1 MKPNLPAIGRLF
13 HPSGAF
19 DQTRAIV
26 FLCAL
31 IFGSVCGTVHAI
43 DDIPEGGFRWIQ
55 GYDGNEPTVGFR
67 VDGRLRIEAPD
78 EPQSVGINL
87 SSGRIDVGTTGE
99 ILVQYGPGGSRFIN
113 GDLVNEGLVALK
125 SVLLFSRDGAEW
137 VNRGVI
143 EAATYMGLGIT
154 GKGARFR
161 QVSGE
166 IRVAGPSSRF
176 EFYNQSRFIYEGGR
190 VLARPLLVAASAEV
204 ASETTQELALRFAA
218 QGSTLE
224 GRFPSDLSV
233 AVASDEAFG
242 PGSLLLNTVT
252 PIEGVIELVA
262 ASGSPGALL
271 QLPDSGMTLAPRGV
285 LRVKPGAGLSEIRG
299 GLAVEGLLDIQGSAQ
314 WSTSGKALTHRGK
327 VRLPFGGR
335 LQVTAPLVQTGG
347 TLQVEGGELALSQG
361 LSIEGGT
368 VIAAGILSGHLTNGA
383 LAVVDQEQPG
393 RVRGEWTQTSAG
405 TLRVKVRETS
415 VASGAALQVTGPLNL
430 RGTLEVVLADG
441 VQLSRGAVLK
451 LVQADSLNGWFE
463 RLVLPP
469 LAAGLHWQVV
479 PSEDEVRLSVRDT
492 PPPVLIEWVQ
502 RTSGDRVRVSGPW
515 SPETQAVLRVSHD
528 LRNWTTV
535 ERRSPFAGL
544 TWFPVPKPD
553 EPGTAA
559 LTVFQ
564 AILSPV
570 SPPEGP

>member
-1 MKPNLPAIGRLF
+1 MGRLF

-19 DQTRAIV
+19 DLTRSIV
-26 FLCAL
+26 ILCLL
-31 IFGSVCGTVHAI
+31 IFGGVCGTVHAI
-43 DDIPEGGFRWIQ
+43 DDIPEGGLRWIQ
-55 GYDGNEPTVGFR
+55 GYDGNEPTAGFR

-113 GDLVNEGLVALK
+113 GDLVNEGLVTLK

-204 ASETTQELALRFAA
+204 ASETTQKLALRFAA

-314 WSTSGKALTHRGK
+314 WSTSGKALIHRGK
-327 VRLPFGGR
+327 IRLPFGGR

-347 TLQVEGGELALSQG
+347 TLQVEGGELAFSQG

-368 VIAAGILSGHLTNGA
+368 VIAAGILSGHLINGA
-383 LAVVDQEQPG
+383 LAVVDQEQAG

-405 TLRVKVRETS
+405 TLQVKVRETS

-502 RTSGDRVRVSGPW
+502 RASGDRVRVSGPW

>member
-87 SSGRIDVGTTGE
+87 SSGRIDVGNTGE

-113 GDLVNEGLVALK
+113 GDLVNEGLVTLK

-347 TLQVEGGELALSQG
+347 TLQVEGGELAFSQG

-405 TLRVKVRETS
+405 TLQVTVRETS

-515 SPETQAVLRVSHD
+515 SPETQAVLRVSG
-528 LRNWTTV
+528 LRI
-535 ERRSPFAGL
+535 A
-544 TWFPVPKPD
+544 
-553 EPGTAA
+553 
-559 LTVFQ
+559 
-564 AILSPV
+564 
-570 SPPEGP
+570 

>member
-1 MKPNLPAIGRLF
+1 MGRF
-13 HPSGAF
+13 FNPSGAF

-31 IFGSVCGTVHAI
+31 IFGSVCRTVHAI

-55 GYDGNEPTVGFR
+55 GYDGNEPTAGFR

-78 EPQSVGINL
+78 EPQPVGINL

-113 GDLVNEGLVALK
+113 GDLVNEGLVSLK
-125 SVLLFSRDGAEW
+125 TVLLFSRDGAEW

-176 EFYNQSRFIYEGGR
+176 EFYDQSRFIYEGGR

-233 AVASDEAFG
+233 VVASDDTFG

-271 QLPDSGMTLAPRGV
+271 QLPDSGMALAPQGV

-299 GLAVEGLLDIQGSAQ
+299 GLAVEGLLDVQGFAQ

-327 VRLPFGGR
+327 IRLPFGGR
-335 LQVTAPLVQTGG
+335 LQVSAPLVQAGG

-368 VIAAGILSGHLTNGA
+368 LIAAGIVSGHLTNGA

-405 TLRVKVRETS
+405 TLQVTVRETS
-415 VASGAALQVTGPLNL
+415 VASEAALQVTGPLNL

-441 VQLSRGAVLK
+441 VQISRGAVLK
-451 LVQADSLNGWFE
+451 LVQAGGLNGWFE

-479 PSEDEVRLSVRDT
+479 PSENEVRLSVRDT

-502 RTSGDRVRVSGPW
+502 RASGDRVRVSGPW
-515 SPETQAVLRVSHD
+515 SLETQAVLRVSHD
-528 LRNWTTV
+528 LRNWATV

-559 LTVFQ
+559 RTVYQ

>member
-1 MKPNLPAIGRLF
+1 MGRLF

-31 IFGSVCGTVHAI
+31 IFGSVSGTVHAI
-43 DDIPEGGFRWIQ
+43 NDIPEGGFRWIQ
-55 GYDGNEPTVGFR
+55 GYGGNEPTAGFR

-113 GDLVNEGLVALK
+113 GDLVNEGLVTLK
-125 SVLLFSRDGAEW
+125 SVLLFSRDGSEW

-143 EAATYMGLGIT
+143 EAATDMGLAIT

-204 ASETTQELALRFAA
+204 ASETTEELALRFAA

-233 AVASDEAFG
+233 AVASDETFG

-271 QLPDSGMTLAPRGV
+271 QLPDSGMTLAPQGV

-299 GLAVEGLLDIQGSAQ
+299 GLAVEGLLDIQGSAR

-327 VRLPFGGR
+327 IRLPFGGR
-335 LQVTAPLVQTGG
+335 LQVSAPWVQAGG
-347 TLQVEGGELALSQG
+347 TLQVEGGELAFSQG

-368 VIAAGILSGHLTNGA
+368 VIAAGILSGHLINGA
-383 LAVVDQEQPG
+383 LATVDQEQPG

-405 TLRVKVRETS
+405 TLQVKVRETS
-415 VASGAALQVTGPLNL
+415 VASEAALQVTGPLNL

-469 LAAGLHWQVV
+469 LGAGLHWQVV
-479 PSEDEVRLSVRDT
+479 PSEDEVCLRVRDT

-502 RTSGDRVRVSGPW
+502 RASGDRVRVSGPW
-515 SPETQAVLRVSHD
+515 SLETQAVFRVSHD
-528 LRNWTTV
+528 LKSWTTV

-553 EPGTAA
+553 EPGAAA
-559 LTVFQ
+559 LTVYQ
-564 AILSPV
+564 AILSP
-570 SPPEGP
+570 

>member
-1 MKPNLPAIGRLF
+1 
-13 HPSGAF
+13 
-19 DQTRAIV
+19 
-26 FLCAL
+26 
-31 IFGSVCGTVHAI
+31 VCGTVHAI

-55 GYDGNEPTVGFR
+55 GYGGNEPTAGFR

-78 EPQSVGINL
+78 EPQSVSINL

-113 GDLVNEGLVALK
+113 GDLVNEGLVTLK
-125 SVLLFSRDGAEW
+125 SVLLFSRDGSEW

-143 EAATYMGLGIT
+143 EAATDMGLAIT

-190 VLARPLLVAASAEV
+190 VLAWPLLVAASAEV

-233 AVASDEAFG
+233 AVASDETFG

-271 QLPDSGMTLAPRGV
+271 QLPDSGMKLAPRGV
-285 LRVKPGAGLSEIRG
+285 LRVRPGAGLSEIRG
-299 GLAVEGLLDIQGSAQ
+299 GLAVEGLLDIQGSAR

-327 VRLPFGGR
+327 IRLPFGGR
-335 LQVTAPLVQTGG
+335 LQVSAPLVQAGG
-347 TLQVEGGELALSQG
+347 TLQVEGGELAFSQG
-361 LSIEGGT
+361 LSLEGGT
-368 VIAAGILSGHLTNGA
+368 VIAAGILSGHLINGA
-383 LAVVDQEQPG
+383 LAMVDQEQPG

-405 TLRVKVRETS
+405 TLQVKVRETS
-415 VASGAALQVTGPLNL
+415 VASEAALLVTGPLNL

-451 LVQADSLNGWFE
+451 LVQAESLNGWFE

-469 LAAGLHWQVV
+469 LGAGLHWQVV
-479 PSEDEVRLSVRDT
+479 PSENEVRLSVRDT

-502 RTSGDRVRVSGPW
+502 RASGDRVRVSGPW
-515 SPETQAVLRVSHD
+515 SLETQAVFRVSHD
-528 LRNWTTV
+528 LRSWTTV

-553 EPGTAA
+553 EPGAAA
-559 LTVFQ
+559 LTVYQ
-564 AILSPV
+564 AILSP
-570 SPPEGP
+570 

>member
-1 MKPNLPAIGRLF
+1 MGRF
-13 HPSGAF
+13 FNPSGAF

-31 IFGSVCGTVHAI
+31 IFGSVCRTVHAI

-55 GYDGNEPTVGFR
+55 GYDGNEPTAGFR

-78 EPQSVGINL
+78 EPQPVGINL

-99 ILVQYGPGGSRFIN
+99 ILVQYGPGGSRFIS
-113 GDLVNEGLVALK
+113 GDLVNEGLVTLK
-125 SVLLFSRDGAEW
+125 SVLLFSRDGSEW

-161 QVSGE
+161 QVAGE

-233 AVASDEAFG
+233 VVASDEAFG

-271 QLPDSGMTLAPRGV
+271 QLPDSGITLAPQGV

-299 GLAVEGLLDIQGSAQ
+299 GLAVAGLLDIQGAAR
-314 WSTSGKALTHRGK
+314 WATSGKALTHRGK
-327 VRLPFGGR
+327 IRLPFGGR
-335 LQVTAPLVQTGG
+335 LQVSAPWVQAGG
-347 TLQVEGGELALSQG
+347 TLQVEGGELAFSQG
-361 LSIEGGT
+361 LSLEGGT
-368 VIAAGILSGHLTNGA
+368 LIAAGILSGHLTNGS

-405 TLRVKVRETS
+405 TLQVKVRETS
-415 VASGAALQVTGPLNL
+415 VASEAALQVTGPLNL

-441 VQLSRGAVLK
+441 VVLSRGAVLK
-451 LVQADSLNGWFE
+451 LVQAESLNGWFE

-469 LAAGLHWQVV
+469 LGAGLHWQVV

-502 RTSGDRVRVSGPW
+502 RASGDRVRVSGPW
-515 SPETQAVLRVSHD
+515 SLETQAVFRVSHD
-528 LRNWTTV
+528 LKSWTTV
-535 ERRSPFAGL
+535 ERRSPFAGM

-553 EPGTAA
+553 EPGAAA
-559 LTVFQ
+559 LTVYQ
-564 AILSPV
+564 AILTQ
-570 SPPEGP
+570 

>member
-1 MKPNLPAIGRLF
+1 
-13 HPSGAF
+13 
-19 DQTRAIV
+19 
-26 FLCAL
+26 
-31 IFGSVCGTVHAI
+31 
-43 DDIPEGGFRWIQ
+43 
-55 GYDGNEPTVGFR
+55 
-67 VDGRLRIEAPD
+67 
-78 EPQSVGINL
+78 VGINL

-113 GDLVNEGLVALK
+113 GDLVNEGLVTLK

-233 AVASDEAFG
+233 VVASDEAFG

-271 QLPDSGMTLAPRGV
+271 QLPDSGITLAPQGV

-299 GLAVEGLLDIQGSAQ
+299 GLAVAGLLDIQGAAR

-327 VRLPFGGR
+327 IRLPFGGR
-335 LQVTAPLVQTGG
+335 LQVSAPLVQAGG

-361 LSIEGGT
+361 LSLEGGT
-368 VIAAGILSGHLTNGA
+368 LIAAGILSGHLTNGS

-405 TLRVKVRETS
+405 TLQVKVRETS
-415 VASGAALQVTGPLNL
+415 VASEAALLVTGPLKL

-441 VQLSRGAVLK
+441 LQLSRGAVLK
-451 LVQADSLNGWFE
+451 LVQAESLNGWFE

-469 LAAGLHWQVV
+469 LEAGLHWQVV
-479 PSEDEVRLSVRDT
+479 PSENEVRLSVRDT

-502 RTSGDRVRVSGPW
+502 RASGDRVRVSGPW
-515 SPETQAVLRVSHD
+515 SLETQAVLRVSHD

-535 ERRSPFAGL
+535 ERRSPFAGM

-553 EPGTAA
+553 EPGAAA
-559 LTVFQ
+559 LTVYQ
-564 AILSPV
+564 AILTQ
-570 SPPEGP
+570 